1 MRLRRLAFALA
12 LLASAC
18 AGFNVG
24 SDEGCAAACASAH
37 ACGFLPSG
45 LGYGPTRDAAR
56 ADCERRCGQSPRDDD
71 DITQILSCLDGSWET
86 KDELTAWC
94 LDAEESELA
103 GDLTCATASRCL
115 ATEFKG
121 SRLQG
126 DVHVE
131 VSLISFHD
139 FTMIFS
145 DDELAELY
153 AAPAEVLSSCA
164 EALCGPMECADDSD
178 VDHPCDATL
187 CGRQRVKT
195 GSICDDLGARVIELD
210 VQGRRGPPVTQVLLD
225 DSDGSTC
232 MESTLTFA
240 AEDYN
245 VEPGPAR
252 ASARESGRL
261 PASELA
267 RIGISAVDDEQGSAD
282 YCIRFP
288 GMTRTLRA
296 GQNVLLVPF
305 GTIDELV
312 AADLRPRGCDE

>member
-1 MRLRRLAFALA
+1 MRLGRLALA
-12 LLASAC
+12 LGLFASAC

-45 LGYGPTRDAAR
+45 LGYGPTSDAAL

-86 KDELTAWC
+86 KEELTAWC
-94 LDAEESELA
+94 LDSEESDLA
-103 GDLTCATASRCL
+103 GDLTCATAVRCF

-126 DVHVE
+126 DVHIE
-131 VSLISFHD
+131 VSLISLDD
-139 FTMIFS
+139 FVTAF
-145 DDELAELY
+145 DDDALTELY
-153 AAPAEVLSSCA
+153 AAPERVLSSCA
-164 EALCGPMECADDSD
+164 EALCGHQDCADDST
-178 VDHPCDATL
+178 DHPCDATL
-187 CGRQRVKT
+187 CGQQRVNI
-195 GSICDDLGARVIELD
+195 GSICSEQGARVIEID

-225 DSDGSTC
+225 DSEGSSC
-232 MESTLTFA
+232 KESTLTFT

-252 ASARESGRL
+252 ASARIGGRL

-267 RIGISAVDDEQGSAD
+267 RIGVTAVDDEEGSAD
-282 YCIRFP
+282 YCLRFP

-296 GQNVLLVPF
+296 GQNVLLVPV

-312 AADLRPRGCDE
+312 AAGLRPRGCDE